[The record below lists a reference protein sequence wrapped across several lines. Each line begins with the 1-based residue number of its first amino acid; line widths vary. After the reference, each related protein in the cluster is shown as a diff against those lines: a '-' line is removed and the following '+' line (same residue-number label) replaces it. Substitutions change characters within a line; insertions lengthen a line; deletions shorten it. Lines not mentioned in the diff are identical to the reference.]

1 MPRLGVSS
9 NRRLRIEPLLMFRL
23 FQVPPL
29 LIGKMSRHLLALL
42 LLLLTL
48 LLLLLFHHLA
58 AERLNL
64 PLVTGLLFL
73 QAVHLFL
80 LLCRGLLRHSF
91 GRFDDS
97 GIKLPPQ
104 LGFRRLHLL
113 THLLQP
119 RLLDLN
125 ESLG

>member
-1 MPRLGVSS
+1 
-9 NRRLRIEPLLMFRL
+9 MFRL
-23 FQVPPL
+23 FQAPPL
-29 LIGKMSRHLLALL
+29 LVHKMSHRLAL

-48 LLLLLFHHLA
+48 LLLLLLLFHHLVVK
-58 AERLNL
+58 RLNL
-64 PLVTGLLFL
+64 LLVTGLLFL

-80 LLCRGLLRHSF
+80 LLCRGLLCHSF

-97 GIKLPPQ
+97 SIELPPQ